1 MPLNLIKVYNQL
13 LEIDHM
19 HPAERT
25 KSLRAVF
32 DRDIA
37 NNTSFLFRR
46 KPIRPTTIDGQI
58 PMDTLFGHL
67 TTAVTD
73 EKTKKREFE
82 RDRSIRLHWIKH
94 HVEERKKENM
104 LVFSVVDPNGKRTYI
119 YDKQEF
125 YVIILEPM
133 RNTDEYYLL
142 TAYHLNGGDK
152 FKIEKKYKRRL
163 NEVL

>member
-1 MPLNLIKVYNQL
+1 MPLNLLKVYNKL
-13 LEIDHM
+13 LEIDHLP
-19 HPAERT
+19 PAERT

-37 NNTSFLFRR
+37 NNTSFRFRR

-58 PMDTLFGHL
+58 PMDTLFAHL
-67 TTAVTD
+67 TTTVTD

-82 RDRSIRLHWIKH
+82 RNRSIRLHWVKYHIDGL
-94 HVEERKKENM
+94 KKENM
-104 LVFSVVDPNGKRTYI
+104 LVFSVIDPNGKRTYI